1 MNNIL
6 YSFILTLIEMS
17 TVSVIN
23 TEEGTVYMIQ
33 NDIDPDLGDLR
44 MDITYSNPM
53 YVRYALYTDTD
64 LLCIASKPLYEQSK
78 KNSDV
83 YFMEKVAEAFSKKII
98 KQELIAR
105 RNNMLKFFKT
115 NQRS

>member
-6 YSFILTLIEMS
+6 YDFILTLVETS

-33 NDIDPDLGDLR
+33 NDIDPDFGDLR
-44 MDITYSNPM
+44 MDITYSTPM
-53 YVRYALYTDTD
+53 HVRYALYTDTN
-64 LLCIASKPLYEQSK
+64 LLCLASKPLYEQSK

-83 YFMEKVAEAFSKKII
+83 YFMEKIAEAFSKKII
-98 KQELIAR
+98 KQEIIAR
-105 RNNMLKFFKT
+105 KNNMLKFFNTK
-115 NQRS
+115 QHS